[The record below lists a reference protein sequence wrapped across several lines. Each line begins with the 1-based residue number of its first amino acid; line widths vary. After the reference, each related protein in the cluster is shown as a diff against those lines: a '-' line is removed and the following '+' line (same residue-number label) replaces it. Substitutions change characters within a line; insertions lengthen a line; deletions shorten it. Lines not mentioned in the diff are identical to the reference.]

1 MNDLFI
7 YIEQV
12 ELIAFFSGL
21 PVIWVL
27 SNLFFRSKPFDTTLL
42 YQILPYVYG
51 ILSVLYVG
59 MKLNAYWTNLF
70 AGWFFGNYWHIFLK
84 FWAISAI
91 FFLLPIQHNF
101 FKRCSFFH
109 SLVFYAILAKDLI
122 LFFNNR
128 LSAELI
134 RNEWE
139 MHLLSIVLA
148 AVLACILYCLFRFRF
163 YRN

>member
-21 PVIWVL
+21 PVIWILV
-27 SNLFFRSKPFDTTLL
+27 NLIFENKSKDTVEINR
-42 YQILPYVYG
+42 ILPPVYG

-59 MKLNAYWTNLF
+59 MKLDAYWPNIF
-70 AGWFFGNYWHIFLK
+70 AGWLFGNKWHIFLK

-91 FFLLPIQHNF
+91 FFLLPIRNIF
-101 FKRCSFFH
+101 FLRCSFFH
-109 SLVFYAILAKDLI
+109 SLVFYAILLKDLI
-122 LFFNNR
+122 QFFYNT

-134 RNEWE
+134 RNEWKL
-139 MHLLSIVLA
+139 HFLSIGLTAILA
-148 AVLACILYCLFRFRF
+148 SVFYYILRSRFFRG
-163 YRN
+163 